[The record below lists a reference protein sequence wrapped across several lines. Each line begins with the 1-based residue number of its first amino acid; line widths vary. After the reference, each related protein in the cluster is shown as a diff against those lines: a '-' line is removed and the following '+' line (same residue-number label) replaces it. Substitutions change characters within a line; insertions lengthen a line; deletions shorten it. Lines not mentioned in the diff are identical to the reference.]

1 MDADRHGAAA
11 AAAGGD
17 DLPAGDRLL
26 VRDRVHQF
34 GFETRQLHAGFTAD
48 SDFHAA
54 APPIYQ
60 TVSYVFPDFET
71 ARAINALE
79 DLSYDYTR
87 IGNPTVEFLE
97 NRIADLEGGTAA
109 VGLASGQAATANTIL
124 NITHAGDN
132 VVASRTVY
140 GGSYNLFAN
149 TLPRHGVTGKLV
161 DAEDPGNIE
170 AAIDEHTK
178 AVFIETIGNPDINIL
193 DIERIAEIA
202 HAAGVP
208 LILDNTFATPYLFQP
223 FQHGVDISIHSAT
236 KFIGGHGTSIGGVVV
251 DGGTFDWS
259 SSGKFPDF
267 TEPDPSYGG
276 IVHWEKWGDFED
288 LGNVAFAFKLRLHY
302 VRTLGAAMSPFNAFL
317 LIQGLETLSLRI
329 QRQVANAQA
338 VAEFLQQHPAVEWV
352 SYPGLPDSRYHEL
365 AQRYLPRGSGSV
377 IGFGIRGGKQAAVSF
392 IESLQVFTFLANVG
406 DSRSLVLHPATV
418 THSQLTEEQQIA
430 AGVRPEQLRLSIG
443 TESIDDLLWDLDQ
456 ALALAQPGS

>member
-1 MDADRHGAAA
+1 MTERE
-11 AAAGGD
+11 
-17 DLPAGDRLL
+17 
-26 VRDRVHQF
+26 F

-60 TVSYVFPDFET
+60 TVAYEFPDFET
-71 ARAINALE
+71 ARAINTLE
-79 DLSYDYTR
+79 DLSFDYTR

-161 DAEDPGNIE
+161 DAEDPDKVA
-170 AAIDEHTK
+170 AAIDDNTK
-178 AVFIETIGNPDINIL
+178 AVFLETIGNPDLNVL
-193 DIERIAEIA
+193 DIERIADIA
-202 HAAGVP
+202 HAARIP

-223 FQHGVDISIHSAT
+223 FEHGVDISIHSAT
-236 KFIGGHGTSIGGVVV
+236 KFIGGHGTTIGGVAV
-251 DGGTFDWS
+251 DGGTFDWG
-259 SSGKFPDF
+259 SGKFADF

-276 IVHWEKWGDFED
+276 IVHWDKWGNFEG

-302 VRTLGAAMSPFNAFL
+302 VRTLGAAMSPLNAFL

-329 QRQVANAQA
+329 QRQVANAEA
-338 VAEFLQQHPAVEWV
+338 VAKYLSQHPKVDWV
-352 SYPGLPDSRYHEL
+352 SYPGLASSKYYSL
-365 AQRYLPRGSGSV
+365 AQRYLPKGAGAV
-377 IGFGIRGGKQAAVSF
+377 VGFGVKGGLAAAKEF
-392 IESLQVFTFLANVG
+392 IESLEVFTFMANVG

-430 AGVRPEQLRLSIG
+430 AGVRPEQIRLSIG
-443 TESIDDLLWDLDQ
+443 TETIDDLLWDLDQ
-456 ALALAQPGS
+456 AFNAVT